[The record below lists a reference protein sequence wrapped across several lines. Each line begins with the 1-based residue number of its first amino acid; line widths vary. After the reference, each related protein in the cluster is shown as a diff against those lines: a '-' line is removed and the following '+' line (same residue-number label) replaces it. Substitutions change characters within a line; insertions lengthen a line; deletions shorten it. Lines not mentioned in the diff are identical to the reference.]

1 MNVSIEAVCY
11 PEETTWQSYLV
22 QSHGRKQRVV
32 NGKALGIEFLV

>member
-22 QSHGRKQRVV
+22 QSHGRKQRV
-32 NGKALGIEFLV
+32 GQWQGIGY